1 MATHV
6 GRMSWQLP
14 GFGGIPYPEDP
25 AEETGSRVSYIFVTH
40 VSGPSQ
46 PVRQGP
52 LGGDTLN
59 PAADLLTAEL
69 FSYLR

>member
-1 MATHV
+1 MWLSEWAAA
-6 GRMSWQLP
+6 
-14 GFGGIPYPEDP
+14 GFGGFRYPEDP

-52 LGGDTLN
+52 LGGDILN
-59 PAADLLTAEL
+59 PAADLLTAGL